1 MSYTPREIVRELD
14 RFIIGQDE
22 AKKSVAIAL
31 RNRYLRKQLT
41 PDMQEEIIPKNILMI
56 GSTGVGKTEIA
67 RRLAKLVNAPFIK
80 VEATRF
86 TEVGYIGKD
95 VESIIKDLLE
105 VSIRIVKKEQAS
117 IVKDVASGNVNDRLV
132 DLICPLPEEAKSN
145 TKNPLEMLFNMQV
158 NQNHVPNITEE
169 AKKLILEKREI
180 LKEKLKRSELEDE
193 IITLEYDEK
202 KSGLLDM
209 MPMNGMEDMMGGM
222 QDALSDLLPKKKKS
236 RKMKISEA
244 RKLLQGE
251 EEEKLLDQEEII
263 VEAINR
269 VEQDGIVF
277 IDEIDKIA
285 GKEAGTGPDVSRSGV
300 QRDILPIIEGA
311 TVNTK
316 HGPVKTDHILFVAA
330 GAFHTNKPTDLIP
343 ELQGRFPIKVQLQSL
358 SKTDLQR
365 ILVEPE
371 NALLKQY
378 SALLAAEDIIS
389 NFTEDGI
396 EEIAKVAEELNL
408 TTQNIGARRLHNVLE
423 QLLKEVFFTADN
435 YTNKELQVDASFVQK
450 ELQIL
455 RQKEELAQYIL

>member
-1 MSYTPREIVRELD
+1 MSYTPREIVKELD

-41 PDMQEEIIPKNILMI
+41 SDMQEEIIPKNILMI

-117 IVKDVASGNVNDRLV
+117 IVKEAAAGNVNDRLV
-132 DLICPLPEEAKSN
+132 DLICPLPEEAKSSA
-145 TKNPLEMLFNMQV
+145 KNPLEMLFNMQV
-158 NQNHVPNITEE
+158 NQNQVPSITEE
-169 AKKLILEKREI
+169 AKKQLQEKREI
-180 LKEKLKRSELEDE
+180 LKEKLKREELEDE
-193 IITLEYDEK
+193 VIMVEYDEK
-202 KSGLLDM
+202 KSALMDM

-251 EEEKLLDQEEII
+251 EEEKLLDQEEIT
-263 VEAINR
+263 VEAIYR

-285 GKEAGTGPDVSRSGV
+285 GKEAGNGPDVSRSGV
-300 QRDILPIIEGA
+300 QRDILPIIEGS

-343 ELQGRFPIKVQLQSL
+343 ELQGRFPIKVQLKSL
-358 SKTDLQR
+358 TKSDLKR
-365 ILVEPE
+365 ILIEPE

-378 SALLAAEDIIS
+378 AALLAAENIIC

-396 EEIAKVAEELNL
+396 EEIAVVAEELNL

-423 QLLKEVFFTADN
+423 QLLKEVFFTADS
-435 YTNKELQVDASFVQK
+435 YTNSKLQVDANFVRK

>member
-145 TKNPLEMLFNMQV
+145 TKNPLEMLFNMQG

-378 SALLAAEDIIS
+378 SALLAAEDIIC